1 MLRLATTLCAV
12 LAAGAA
18 QAATVAATGSV
29 LARGG
34 SSPDMVSDSV
44 NAAEGATVVDLSES
58 LTTVPGLTAEVRAT
72 ASLPRRRVGI
82 YGAAAV
88 RDAPTAVFGAFEQA
102 ARWDDVWTVTAPAG
116 LYPEGAAATL
126 GWRLEG
132 SILREG
138 ADVEARVTPWL
149 GFGGPPT
156 ALGALDAAGPYDRAG
171 TATAALLPPGA
182 DLAAGRSFALDV
194 ALRLTALSETPGA
207 EDAQVVTDFGGSL
220 SVVSLTVTP
229 GLSVTT
235 ASGFAPLPPPVPTPA
250 ALPLL
255 AGALGLGAA
264 LARRRR

>member
-1 MLRLATTLCAV
+1 MMRLATTLCAV

-18 QAATVAATGSV
+18 QAATVAATASV

-34 SSPDMVSDSV
+34 SAPDMVSDSV
-44 NAAEGATVVDLSES
+44 NAAAGATVVDLAES

-72 ASLPRRRVGI
+72 ASLPRRRVRI
-82 YGAAAV
+82 YGAATV
-88 RDAPTAVFGAFEQA
+88 RDAPTAVFGAFSQT

-116 LYPEGAAATL
+116 LYPDGAAATL

-132 SILREG
+132 SILRDG

-149 GFGGPPT
+149 GFGAAPS
-156 ALGALDAAGPYDRAG
+156 ALDVFDAAGPYVRAG
-171 TATAALLPPGA
+171 AVTATLLPPGA
-182 DLAAGRSFALDV
+182 ALADAQSFALDV
-194 ALRLTALSETPGA
+194 ALRLTALSETPTA

-220 SVVSLTVTP
+220 SVVSLTLTP
-229 GLSVTT
+229 GLSAAT
-235 ASGFAPLPPPVPTPA
+235 ASGFAPVPRIPAPA

-255 AGALGLGAA
+255 AGALGFGAA